1 MQFSKLSQTLLDIE
15 AINARLQIT
24 QILSKLWPQLDER
37 ELWQAA
43 NLIQGQLQ
51 PPYEQLVFS
60 LSVKMI
66 ARALVQLALANGGLA
81 GGVSVDLFGQADE
94 QSLTDQIKAIHRRFG
109 DWGETAASVHTEL
122 FGAKS
127 SNLSINDVYTRLTA
141 IAKISG
147 DGSQQAK
154 LDALV
159 SLLSAIDAS
168 SAKFVIRMVI
178 GKLRLGFSTMTI
190 LDSLSW
196 AVCGDK
202 SESKL
207 LESAWQKKADVGLLA
222 AAYLP
227 LQNLTPLKRREKL
240 AADYHASVG
249 VPLVPALCQRLNSTT
264 DIIEKVGATIA
275 EPKYDGLRI
284 QIHVR
289 RQGGLQVFAF
299 TRSLENVSHMFPE
312 LQEFASSLDADA
324 AIFDSE
330 AVGFNAHTGQML
342 PFQET
347 ISRRRLHDVDQKAQS
362 IKMKFFIFDVLLLN
376 EQELITTPLAERKK
390 LLRQTVV
397 DSDVAQVTS
406 FIVTSDP
413 GQLRQ
418 FHERQLQLG
427 LEGMVA
433 KGESSDYQSGRKGWH
448 WVKIKEAE
456 GTRGKLNDTLDLVV
470 MGYYYGQGRRHDM
483 GVGAILTG
491 VLADNGDIVTISKI
505 GTGFTDENLSSFHS
519 QAENYRTDTKPADY
533 QVGKQLIPDVW
544 LRPHLVAEIAADE
557 LTRSTMHTSG
567 YGLRFPRIIR
577 WRDDKTAAQ
586 ATTRSELASITI
598 DKGD

>member
-1 MQFSKLSQTLLDIE
+1 
-15 AINARLQIT
+15 
-24 QILSKLWPQLDER
+24 
-37 ELWQAA
+37 
-43 NLIQGQLQ
+43 
-51 PPYEQLVFS
+51 
-60 LSVKMI
+60 
-66 ARALVQLALANGGLA
+66 
-81 GGVSVDLFGQADE
+81 
-94 QSLTDQIKAIHRRFG
+94 
-109 DWGETAASVHTEL
+109 
-122 FGAKS
+122 
-127 SNLSINDVYTRLTA
+127 
-141 IAKISG
+141 
-147 DGSQQAK
+147 
-154 LDALV
+154 
-159 SLLSAIDAS
+159 
-168 SAKFVIRMVI
+168 
-178 GKLRLGFSTMTI
+178 
-190 LDSLSW
+190 
-196 AVCGDK
+196 
-202 SESKL
+202 
-207 LESAWQKKADVGLLA
+207 
-222 AAYLP
+222 LP

-330 AVGFNAHTGQML
+330 DVGFNAHTGQML